1 MKDRNTLKDYFK
13 SGNAPTEEQFA
24 ELIDSIPNIREDG
37 VVRTVRDG
45 IVFYPQEGHDIW
57 AAFYENAPAGED
69 GVEGAGSGCAQPCW
83 TLATGHDKEFIL
95 KDEAGKP
102 VLVIAQ
108 GSTISP
114 AVEPDAGDACRM
126 MPADGYWHDLPVE
139 AKVGRESRGCRVYRI
154 LAVYQRGKTCCRMA
168 EVEASHCGGGQL
180 RLSSPQK
187 RWGIWRGPICLR
199 WKRKNGGLFLQM
211 RGRRVY
217 EGTIRYRM
225 TEVWKSKVPG
235 LD

>member
-1 MKDRNTLKDYFK
+1 MKDRNTLKEYFK

-24 ELIDSIPNIREDG
+24 ELIDSMPNIREDG
-37 VVRTVRDG
+37 VVRTARDG
-45 IVFYPQEGHDIW
+45 IAFYSREGHDTW
-57 AAFYENAPAGED
+57 ASFYGNAP
-69 GVEGAGSGCAQPCW
+69 EGADAFGGEGSGGALPCW
-83 TLATGHDKEFIL
+83 TLAAGQNKELIL
-95 KDEAGKP
+95 KDETGKS

-108 GSTISP
+108 GRTISP

-126 MPADGYWHDLPVE
+126 MPADGYWHDLPIE
-139 AKVGRESRGCRVYRI
+139 AKAGRESYGCRVYRI
-154 LAVYQRGKTCCRMA
+154 LAVYHRGKTCCRMA
-168 EVEASHCGGGQL
+168 EAEASHCGGGQL

-211 RGRRVY
+211 RGRRMY

-225 TEVWKSKVPG
+225 TEVWKNKAPG
-235 LD
+235 LN